1 MWKIVL
7 LIILIF
13 VRRGSFDAGAA
24 KGGEAALGGVAT
36 NGGSK

>member
-13 VRRGSFDAGAA
+13 VRHGPLGGGAA
-24 KGGEAALGGVAT
+24 KGDQGALGGVAT
-36 NGGSK
+36 NVGSK

>member
-7 LIILIF
+7 LIILLF
-13 VRRGSFDAGAA
+13 GHNGLFGCGAA

-36 NGGSK
+36 NG